1 MFTVGHVFGEIVGAW
16 CGRGEPARLGV
27 DVPATS
33 DLLEVALAR
42 CMAVGLD
49 VQPAPVDPVRHLI
62 VPDGDGTRTLERRSV
77 YGLCSLDSVQAAMLA
92 MIDHVRARE
101 GAGRIWFCRRPSYL
115 NRRGENGDG
124 CVMTRLEGRESEF
137 PDPPVFTPTGD
148 GSRRV
153 VIGAYYFHA
162 PAVQDCTS
170 FDGGACMH
178 AVFVPSCGPCRKREW
193 VSRAPAVADGLEAWA
208 ARHAACPPSLSVVDP
223 LDVKHDG
230 ATLRELV
237 RIDEV
242 RQRGELPPNEFKLF
256 TVTQREAISAHWSA
270 QLRAKVAASA
280 AAEVQRDRGRVACDP
295 RDPIDLE
302 D

>member
-1 MFTVGHVFGEIVGAW
+1 MFSVGHVFGEIIGDW
-16 CGRGEPARLGV
+16 CGRGEPARLGH
-27 DVPATS
+27 DVPSTA

-42 CMAVGLD
+42 CMADDLD
-49 VQPAPVDPVRHLI
+49 VQPAPSEPVRHLI
-62 VPDGDGTRTLERRSV
+62 VTDGLGTRTLERRSV
-77 YGLCSLDSVQAAMLA
+77 YGLCALDSVQAAMLA
-92 MIDHVRARE
+92 VIDHVRARE
-101 GAGRIWFCRRPSYL
+101 GAGRIWFCGRPSYL

-137 PDPPVFTPTGD
+137 PNPPMFTPTGD

-162 PAVQDCTS
+162 P
-170 FDGGACMH
+170 
-178 AVFVPSCGPCRKREW
+178 
-193 VSRAPAVADGLEAWA
+193 VASETHPVTVA
-208 ARHAACPPSLSVVDP
+208 P
-223 LDVKHDG
+223 LDVKYDG
-230 ATLRELV
+230 MTLRELV

-242 RQRGELPPNEFKLF
+242 RQRGELPPYEFKLF

>member
-1 MFTVGHVFGEIVGAW
+1 MFSVGHVFGEIIGDW
-16 CGRGEPARLGV
+16 CGRGDPARLGQ

-49 VQPAPVDPVRHLI
+49 VQPAPAEPVRHLI

-77 YGLCSLDSVQAAMLA
+77 YGICTLDSVQEAMCA
-92 MIDHVRARE
+92 VIDHVRARE
-101 GAGRIWFCRRPSYL
+101 GAGRIWFSGRPSYL
-115 NRRGENGDG
+115 NRRGEADAGT
-124 CVMTRLEGRESEF
+124 VATRLEGRESEF

-148 GSRRV
+148 GSRRLL
-153 VIGAYYFHA
+153 IGAYYFHA
-162 PAVQDCTS
+162 PAVADGPACDRCGNPTS
-170 FDGGACMH
+170 
-178 AVFVPSCGPCRKREW
+178 R
-193 VSRAPAVADGLEAWA
+193 GLEAWA
-208 ARHAACPPSLSVVDP
+208 ARHAECSPQLSTIDP
-223 LDVKHDG
+223 LDVKYDG
-230 ATLRELV
+230 MTLRELV

-256 TVTQREAISAHWSA
+256 TAIQRAAISGHWSA

>member
-1 MFTVGHVFGEIVGAW
+1 MFAVGHVFGEIIGDW
-16 CGRGEPARLGV
+16 CGRGEPARLGQ
-27 DVPATS
+27 DVPSTS

-42 CMAVGLD
+42 CMADDLD
-49 VQPAPVDPVRHLI
+49 VQPAPSGPVRHLI

-92 MIDHVRARE
+92 MIDHVRARD
-101 GAGRIWFCRRPSYL
+101 GAGRIWFCARPSYL

-137 PDPPVFTPTGD
+137 PDPPAFTPTGD

-193 VSRAPAVADGLEAWA
+193 VSRSPSVLTPTIETPWLKASDGFT
-208 ARHAACPPSLSVVDP
+208 HDP
-223 LDVKHDG
+223 LDIKYDG
-230 ATLRELV
+230 MTLRELV

-242 RQRGELPPNEFKLF
+242 RQRGELPPHEFKLF
-256 TVTQREAISAHWSA
+256 TVTQREAISGHWSA
-270 QLRAKVAASA
+270 QLRAKIAASA